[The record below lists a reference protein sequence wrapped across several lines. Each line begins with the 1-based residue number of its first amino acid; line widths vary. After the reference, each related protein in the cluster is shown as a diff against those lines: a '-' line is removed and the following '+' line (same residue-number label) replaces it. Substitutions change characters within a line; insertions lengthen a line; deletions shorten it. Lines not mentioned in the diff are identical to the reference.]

1 MPKIMV
7 AMATYNGARYLGEM
21 LRSLAR
27 QTRKPEKVF
36 VADDASK
43 DSTVQIL
50 EAFKGLPIEVIRQ
63 SQNCGVTANFS
74 TAIEAALRECS
85 DEDFIALADQ
95 DDIWLPEKLE
105 ILEREIGGADLVFGD
120 AEVIDAEGKLMAAS
134 WRRLAGLPTELSF
147 KARLTSQTNVTG
159 CMSLCRACMLKKAL
173 PIPPQTFLH
182 DEWFGIFAANG
193 AGVKAVPEQVIQY
206 RLHDSNTIGLR
217 HKLTMSEVIKR
228 NTRNSETLLAEPRLH
243 LTEEERDFLKR
254 YLLHLNRIERGFLL
268 PGELPWAVKNR
279 DDLFQRSNRLKRIR
293 QILFQCAGLR
303 FARIFFGKS

>member
-1 MPKIMV
+1 MV
-7 AMATYNGARYLGEM
+7 ALATYNGERYLGAM
-21 LRSLAR
+21 LDSLTR
-27 QTRKPEKVF
+27 QTRKPDKIFAV
-36 VADDASK
+36 DDAST
-43 DSTVQIL
+43 DTTVQIL
-50 EAFKGLPIEVIRQ
+50 EAFKKQPMAIIRQ
-63 SQNCGVTANFS
+63 ERNCGVTANFS
-74 TAIEAALRECS
+74 TAIEAALAECT

-120 AEVIDAEGKLMAAS
+120 AEVIDANGNVTADS

-159 CMSLCRACMLKKAL
+159 CMSLCRVGMLKRAL

-193 AGVKAVPEQVIQY
+193 AGVKATPKKVIQY

-228 NTRNSETLLAEPRLH
+228 NTRNSETLLAEPRLN
-243 LTEEERDFLKR
+243 LTKEERDFLER
-254 YLLHLNRIERGFLL
+254 YLRHLNRIERGFLL
-268 PGELPWAVKNR
+268 PGELLWAIKNK
-279 DDLFQRSNRLKRIR
+279 DDLFQKSNCLKRIR
-293 QILFQCAGLR
+293 QILFQCAGFR
-303 FARIFFGKS
+303 FAKIFFGKS